1 MSQTNEETKSEAT
14 VRTPPPG
21 PPISSKASTKNK
33 FIVNLEEN
41 DFKSILESKKNF
53 INTSS
58 NYATS
63 TTEVKTTILP
73 KSKIKLTVCEIK
85 KLNLRLFMVI

>member
-1 MSQTNEETKSEAT
+1 MSQINETKSEETAGP
-14 VRTPPPG
+14 PPPG
-21 PPISSKASTKNK
+21 PPMSAKTTAKKK
-33 FIVNLEEN
+33 FTVNLEEEK
-41 DFKSILESKKNF
+41 DFKSILESRKNF

-73 KSKIKLTVCEIK
+73 KSKIKLTVC
-85 KLNLRLFMVI
+85 